1 MDYTSRLINLSRPM
15 SIGQFK
21 KEVGTQTLKTGKY
34 LNPKN
39 GKEVKCL
46 TADGVV
52 VAFISSSCDLN
63 KPVQISLVKTEDSDN
78 PFYLASNPLE
88 MEDLGIEF

>member
-1 MDYTSRLINLSRPM
+1 MDYTSRLVNLSSPM

-21 KEVGTQTLKTGKY
+21 KELGVKTLKAGKY
-34 LNPKN
+34 LNPKK
-39 GKEVKCL
+39 GEETTCL
-46 TADGVV
+46 TAEGVV
-52 VAFISSSCDLN
+52 VAFVAATCDLN
-63 KPVQISLVKTEDSDN
+63 KPVQITLVKTEDSDN